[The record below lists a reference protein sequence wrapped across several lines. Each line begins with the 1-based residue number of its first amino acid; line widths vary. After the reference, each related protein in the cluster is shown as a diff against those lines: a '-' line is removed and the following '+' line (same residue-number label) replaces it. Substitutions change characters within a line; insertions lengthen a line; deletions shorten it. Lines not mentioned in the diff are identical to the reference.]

1 MVETAAHLVDQVFP
15 RVPVR
20 QWVLS
25 FPWPLRLLFAARPEV
40 LTRVLN
46 VVARTVSSAV
56 LKRVGLSRSA
66 GARAAI
72 AHGSAGAAK
81 HMAGIAPAILLH
93 SRHPWRSDVRE
104 RPLPEPQISN
114 SRMPRQLIHLRR

>member
-1 MVETAAHLVDQVFP
+1 MRSGARLLSVCSARRMVETAAYLVDHVFP

-46 VVARTVSSAV
+46 VVARAVSSAV
-56 LKRVGLSRSA
+56 LKRAGLSRSA
-66 GARAAI
+66 GAET
-72 AHGSAGAAK
+72 
-81 HMAGIAPAILLH
+81 GIVTFI
-93 SRHPWRSDVRE
+93 
-104 RPLPEPQISN
+104 
-114 SRMPRQLIHLRR
+114 

>member
-1 MVETAAHLVDQVFP
+1 MVETAAHLVDHVFP

-66 GARAAI
+66 GAET
-72 AHGSAGAAK
+72 
-81 HMAGIAPAILLH
+81 GIVTFI
-93 SRHPWRSDVRE
+93 
-104 RPLPEPQISN
+104 
-114 SRMPRQLIHLRR
+114 